1 MQIFSTR
8 EIATVIW
15 VTLTLIYVMR
25 RRDFRASL
33 FKFIK
38 AIFAKKLL
46 LIVHF
51 SELSERKRE
60 KQKTTCYAGGGEK
73 ASASSI
79 PKQPPYIV

>member
-1 MQIFSTR
+1 M
-8 EIATVIW
+8 EKG
-15 VTLTLIYVMR
+15 R
-25 RRDFRASL
+25 RMMPF
-33 FKFIK
+33 F
-38 AIFAKKLL
+38 
-46 LIVHF
+46 IVHF